1 MHSDLLL
8 ILDRRN
14 MLVQLEGSTLRIEQP
29 NRDLQR
35 VPLGL
40 LGLVVVHGAP
50 AVTCDVWRALSE
62 RGIPAVLVPTRGQG
76 NVAWIGSGLSNTIQ
90 FRRQQHRQADRP
102 EVALA
107 IARQVVSM
115 KLHYQQQLAM
125 GLALWWELPASGS
138 PVETLR
144 AIFENK
150 QNGLASA
157 TDRSAIM
164 GFEGAAAAAWYGWL
178 ALNLPPAWGFV
189 SRNRRPPRDPVNALL
204 SLGYTLLGGE
214 MFGAVQAAGL
224 DPALGFLHGVVP
236 GRESLV
242 LDLIEPLRPGVD
254 ALVLGLLDRTL
265 TPRHFTF
272 QEEQGCRLNK
282 EGRGLF
288 YRAWAEARWRWP
300 LPIASDAGL
309 SLQPDE
315 VELRTEGLI
324 ETAGDASLG
333 TQCRRMVRVLRTLM
347 RSDGREAPLRFDSQ
361 KEEDHG

>member
-1 MHSDLLL
+1 MSSDFLL
-8 ILDRRN
+8 ILDRRD
-14 MLVQLEGSTLRIEQP
+14 MRVRLEGNALRVEQP
-29 NRDLQR
+29 DANLQR
-35 VPLGL
+35 IPLGM

-76 NVAWIGSGLSNTIQ
+76 RVAWLGSGLSNTIQ
-90 FRRQQHRQADRP
+90 FRRQQHRKADRP
-102 EVALA
+102 GVALA
-107 IARQVVSM
+107 IARQLVGM
-115 KLHYQQQLAM
+115 KLRYQRRLAT
-125 GLALWWELPASGS
+125 GLAPWCDPPFES
-138 PVETLR
+138 PVKTLL
-144 AIFENK
+144 AIFDDK
-150 QNGLASA
+150 QSGLASA
-157 TDRSAIM
+157 ADLPAVM

-178 ALNLPPAWGFV
+178 ASNLPPAWGFGG
-189 SRNRRPPRDPVNALL
+189 RNRRPPRDPVNALL

-254 ALVLGLLDRTL
+254 AVVLGLLDRAL
-265 TPRHFTF
+265 TPHHFIVHP
-272 QEEQGCRLNK
+272 EQGCRLNK

-300 LPIASDAGL
+300 LPISPDAGL
-309 SLQPDE
+309 SLRPDD
-315 VELRTEGLI
+315 VELQTDGSI

-333 TQCRRMVRVLRTLM
+333 TQCRRMVRVLRALL
-347 RSDGREAPLRFDSQ
+347 RSDGRDALESFDEA
-361 KEEDHG
+361 EEEGDG